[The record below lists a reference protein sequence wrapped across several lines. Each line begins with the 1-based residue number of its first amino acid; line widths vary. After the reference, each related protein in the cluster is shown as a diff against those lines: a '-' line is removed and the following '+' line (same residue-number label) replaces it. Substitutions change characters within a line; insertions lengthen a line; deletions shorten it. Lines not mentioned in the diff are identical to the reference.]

1 MNKKRMSY
9 AALALAGCMV
19 ALSIAHEG
27 HKAITAKGV
36 RIDEKGLLHLNPM
49 ARRAIGIA
57 VAKVDFGTIEQ
68 SLELNARV
76 VLPWHRKAFASAR
89 VEGVVLEVRV
99 EPGDRVKQGDTL
111 AIVESFP
118 VQALRL
124 ELDQVRIGLE
134 LIEANLQRVR
144 KLGEAVVAGRE
155 ILELETERD
164 TRRNTIDTLR
174 MKLEGLG
181 AETDARLPVI
191 APMGGF
197 VSHVDVVVGQ
207 HVEPTHHL
215 FKIRDLS
222 EVWLECEV
230 TEDVVAL
237 VTDGQAV
244 RFVAYAYPDRV
255 FTGTVNNASL
265 VVDQRERVRRV
276 WVHVQNRDEALLP
289 GVVAKSP

>member
-1 MNKKRMSY
+1 MNRNKISC
-9 AALALAGCMV
+9 AVLALAGCMV

-36 RIDEKGLLHLNPM
+36 RIEEGLLYLNPM
-49 ARRAIGIA
+49 ARRALGIA
-57 VAKVDFGTIEQ
+57 VAKVDFGTIEE
-68 SLELNARV
+68 SLDVNGRL
-76 VLPWHRKAFASAR
+76 VLPWHQKAFASAR

-118 VQALRL
+118 VQALRV
-124 ELDQVRIGLE
+124 ELDQVKIGLD
-134 LIEANLQRVR
+134 LIEANLERAR
-144 KLGEAVVAGRE
+144 KLGEAVVPGRE

-174 MKLEGLG
+174 MKLESVG
-181 AETDARLPVI
+181 AQADARLPVI
-191 APMGGF
+191 APMGGL

-207 HVEPTHHL
+207 HIEPTHHL

-222 EVWLECEV
+222 QLWLECEV
-230 TEDVVAL
+230 TEDAVGL

-244 RFVAYAYPDRV
+244 RFVA
-255 FTGTVNNASL
+255 
-265 VVDQRERVRRV
+265 
-276 WVHVQNRDEALLP
+276 
-289 GVVAKSP
+289 